1 MILAL
6 SGVPLVIVSIIA
18 FVLIIGV
25 IIIVHEGGHFF
36 FAKRAGILCHEFSIG
51 MGPVLY
57 KKQFGETTFCLRAI
71 PIGGFV
77 SMAGEEVTSELV
89 KVGEKIGVNIEDG
102 QISEI
107 ILDENKDCQLRGEI
121 VDLDLYGQNN
131 EVLFITIQDGL
142 ENKYYPVKRDAFY
155 VFEKNKR
162 MQITPYDRSFES
174 KSLWKRFLTIFAG
187 PMMNLILALI
197 IYLIVAF
204 ATGVPNYSSTQIG
217 EISSELGSA
226 GLLEVGDEITAVN
239 GTRVSDWNEF
249 TEALDG
255 VYDKNNTRVSITVLR
270 NGVEETYEIEA
281 ITYIASIGLSNIQ
294 ASKDALEVDGLRVGN
309 IAIRYKD
316 EGKKGSYP
324 LSSGDIITKMR
335 IDRIENG
342 VTQEGEVISLT
353 KDSWGR
359 VIEEFKNTNL
369 CHVYFEYYSRA
380 KKGIVTIEECIQEN
394 VVIESYTN
402 EVLDNQR
409 IEKIQQKIGVSPSMQ
424 FDFLGSFSQAGG
436 NFWND
441 FTLIFRTLK
450 LLIAPSDVRQ
460 VGVSDLS
467 SFVGIFSMVSNYIG
481 AGFLSLLSFVAL
493 LSVNIGVM
501 NLLPIPA
508 LDGGRIVFLGYELV
522 TRRKPSK
529 KVENIINN
537 IFFILILILFVF
549 ITYNDI
555 LRLFR

>member
-107 ILDENKDCQLRGEI
+107 ILDENKDCHLRGEI

-353 KDSWGR
+353 NDSWGR

-369 CHVYFEYYSRA
+369 CHVYFEYYSQA